1 MFNNKPRTP
10 VKSQVV
16 QQISYEKQ
24 KQTML
29 SQVFQYISDEKQKTT
44 NEITGFL

>member
-1 MFNNKPRTP
+1 MFNNKPRKP
-10 VKSQVV
+10 VKSQVF

-24 KQTML
+24 KKPVK